1 MNLDSKPS
9 NSNPPNNG
17 QVIYSYYGMETT
29 EQLLEDYYKANID
42 QNHPNFHII
51 WEIVKE
57 ERKTLSASIDLFKKS
72 KLPYLSIN

>member
-29 EQLLEDYYKANID
+29 EQLL
-42 QNHPNFHII
+42 
-51 WEIVKE
+51 
-57 ERKTLSASIDLFKKS
+57 
-72 KLPYLSIN
+72 